1 MTGIYRHQAL
11 RTIQAKLKL
20 AILFYFSVA
29 TDSSEVPENFEVLK
43 SQLYPDKTN

>member
-1 MTGIYRHQAL
+1 MTGLYRHQAL
-11 RTIQAKLKL
+11 RTIQSKLKF